1 LTRGEVE
8 RWRGRCHQIR
18 ICHSENRWPPS
29 SNRDPG
35 RREPPTRAVKNRE
48 RQGNDGRGKVDGEED
63 D

>member
-1 LTRGEVE
+1 ME
-8 RWRGRCHQIR
+8 RQVSPDQDLPLRKLVATELEQ
-18 ICHSENRWPPS
+18 
-29 SNRDPG
+29 DPG